1 MRTSSRRKSRC
12 SYCESSYASC
22 CCSSSH
28 HRSFFNLQ
36 LIIGLF
42 WCYSLGLCT
51 AASGG
56 GGGENKETA
65 KGSSSNHLHQQQQ
78 YNNGGGGGGSGG
90 YSMEDDD
97 DNHQKLQHR
106 HSGLLAAWPTMP
118 LTKYGSGGGGGGGGN
133 DLHHRHSS
141 TGNAKTSSSSVGG
154 GYIPGP
160 FFEPVFA
167 TNVSVLAGQSVL
179 LQCRVMEL
187 GDRVV
192 IINSLVNISNIVE
205 QPK

>member
-1 MRTSSRRKSRC
+1 
-12 SYCESSYASC
+12 
-22 CCSSSH
+22 
-28 HRSFFNLQ
+28 
-36 LIIGLF
+36 
-42 WCYSLGLCT
+42 
-51 AASGG
+51 
-56 GGGENKETA
+56 
-65 KGSSSNHLHQQQQ
+65 
-78 YNNGGGGGGSGG
+78 
-90 YSMEDDD
+90 MEDDD

-118 LTKYGSGGGGGGGGN
+118 LTKYGSGGGGGGGN

-141 TGNAKTSSSSVGG
+141 TGNAKTSSSSSVGGGGGG

-192 IINSLVNISNIVE
+192 INSL
-205 QPK
+205 